1 MGREEIYT
9 WLFNRPPLVIGD
21 KGYRCYK
28 INTDGCGNAIFTINV
43 FDREG
48 KKLPDITRK
57 GKMDEHGMVSVQI
70 NKMKVTIG
78 ADSGNIFK

>member
-1 MGREEIYT
+1 MGREEVYT
-9 WLFNRPPLVIGD
+9 WLFNRSPVIIGD

-28 INTDGCGNAIFTINV
+28 VNTDGCGNAIFTISV
-43 FDREG
+43 FDKDG
-48 KKLPDITRK
+48 KQLSNITHK
-57 GKMDEHGMVSVQI
+57 GKMDQHGMVIVQI

>member
-1 MGREEIYT
+1 MGREEVYT
-9 WLFNRPPLVIGD
+9 WLFNRLPVIIGD

-28 INTDGCGNAIFTINV
+28 VNTDGCGNAIFTINV
-43 FDREG
+43 FDKDG
-48 KKLPDITRK
+48 KQLSNITRK
-57 GKMDEHGMVSVQI
+57 GKMDQHDMVSVQI